1 MSEEQ
6 DVEEVV
12 CRLKQEEE
20 EEEEEEVEMQDAV
33 PLLHVATLQWQCPL
47 LLLLLHGNE
56 LTKIQLQ

>member
-6 DVEEVV
+6 DVEEGLKGGV
-12 CRLKQEEE
+12 CRLEPAGAGSKCR
-20 EEEEEEVEMQDAV
+20 MQFRTR
-33 PLLHVATLQWQCPL
+33 VATLQCPP

>member
-20 EEEEEEVEMQDAV
+20 EEEEVEMQDAV
-33 PLLHVATLQWQCPL
+33 PLLRVATLQWHCPL

>member
-20 EEEEEEVEMQDAV
+20 EEEEVEMQDAV
-33 PLLHVATLQWQCPL
+33 PLLRVATLQWQCP

>member
-33 PLLHVATLQWQCPL
+33 PQPCGNVTMPAAAPWQ
-47 LLLLLHGNE
+47 
-56 LTKIQLQ
+56 